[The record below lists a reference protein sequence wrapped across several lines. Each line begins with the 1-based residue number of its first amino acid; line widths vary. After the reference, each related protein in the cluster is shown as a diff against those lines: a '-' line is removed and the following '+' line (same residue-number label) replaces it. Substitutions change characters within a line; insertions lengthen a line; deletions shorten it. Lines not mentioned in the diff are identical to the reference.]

1 MKTPLEITDQSF
13 LGGSAAPTYLKYKI
27 AGEIDIAYCNELMDR
42 PLYYNNKYW
51 VQLNEKVG
59 SALGINIL
67 HTLNNHERYLTT
79 VVAAIIDDLR
89 YVSFE

>member
-1 MKTPLEITDQSF
+1 VGAQPPLILSTRLPEKLTLLIV
-13 LGGSAAPTYLKYKI
+13 
-27 AGEIDIAYCNELMDR
+27 MDR